1 MKYFCRLS
9 DMRYLILL
17 SILVLRSPLSA
28 TPDGQ
33 PWTPPE
39 SEKLLEMLD
48 DIYNLDFDHY
58 RQKQERYLARHPQRP
73 EGVFIE
79 AIALWM
85 RILTDI
91 YNPKYD
97 GIFANR
103 LDELIDQLEEFEDDE
118 KMAEV
123 AAFYINAAVG
133 FKAIMHVTRQQ
144 WFSAALEGR
153 KAIGGIE
160 KAIDGRW
167 NNADAHFGSGLYLY
181 YADIIPKKYPLLK
194 ALLLIYP
201 DGDKARG
208 LSDLAYTAENGL
220 FARVVAAYMYSLI
233 LYTRENRVSEAYK
246 IMSGLSMRYPQN
258 PIFMMWQASMAI
270 KLGHTGEALKIM
282 KVYEKR
288 IREKQPFYP
297 GHKQRIVQFRYGQ
310 IYSRRHEYAK
320 AIEHYKKALKP
331 ISGLLGERLE
341 RYEVYSRLQMGYVYE
356 RMKRDDLA
364 REQFERVLQMGDYQ
378 QSRRWARQHLKK
390 IEQRRKN
397 GTDG

>member
-1 MKYFCRLS
+1 
-9 DMRYLILL
+9 MRYPILLLILL
-17 SILVLRSPLSA
+17 VLPAVSGE
-28 TPDGQ
+28 D
-33 PWTPPE
+33 PWHPPE
-39 SEKLLEMLD
+39 TEKLLVMLD
-48 DIYNLDFDHY
+48 DIYNLDFDSY
-58 RQKQERYLARHPQRP
+58 KQKQRYYLAAHPDRP

-79 AIALWM
+79 ALALWM

-91 YNPKYD
+91 YNPQYD
-97 GIFANR
+97 GVFISS
-103 LDELIDQLEEFEDDE
+103 LDSLTDKLEAFKENEQL
-118 KMAEV
+118 AEV
-123 AAFYINAAVG
+123 AEFYINAAVG

-144 WFSAALEGR
+144 WFYAALEGR

-167 NNADAHFGSGLYLY
+167 TNADAYFGSGLYLY
-181 YADIIPKKYPLLK
+181 YADIIPTKYPLLK
-194 ALLLIYP
+194 PLLLIYP
-201 DGDKARG
+201 DGDKERG
-208 LSDLAYTAENGL
+208 MKDLAYTAENGL

-233 LYTRENRVSEAYK
+233 LYTRENRTYEAYK

-270 KLGHTGEALKIM
+270 KLGHTDEALRIM
-282 KVYEKR
+282 AVYEKR

-297 GHKQRIVQFRYGQ
+297 EHKLRIVQFRYGQ
-310 IYSRRHEYAK
+310 IFSRRREYEK
-320 AIEHYKKALKP
+320 AIAHYKKALKP
-331 ISGLLGERLE
+331 IPGLLGERLE

-390 IEQRRKN
+390 IEQRQKGEN
-397 GTDG
+397 GR